1 VLDRETCDIFAFR
14 GTALPF
20 IRDGV
25 DADRDSRSRRA
36 AEILLL
42 PATTLL
48 TTLGPIKPLPLLSTT
63 SPSTS
68 RLATDVVDPF
78 TCGLSVSSELRGEL

>member
-1 VLDRETCDIFAFR
+1 VLDIEACDKFAFK

-48 TTLGPIKPLPLLSTT
+48 TTLGPITPLPLFSTI

-68 RLATDVVDPF
+68 ELATDVVDPF
-78 TCGLSVSSELRGEL
+78 TRGLSVSSRARSRA